1 MAKELED
8 KANQLK
14 LEILEDTDFHKN
26 SVCEASN
33 EKEEAST
40 TKQSPAAII
49 TISKPRDSSPL
60 APDTL
65 ITEHGDYSPAVKDF
79 LSNISNTQLSLSRG
93 RHRRAYS
100 YGGQSEPSAGI
111 SEGIPIIKP
120 FLPPDGTG
128 DIS

>member
-40 TKQSPAAII
+40 TKQSTAAI
-49 TISKPRDSSPL
+49 TISKPRDSSSL

-65 ITEHGDYSPAVKDF
+65 ITEHGDYSSAVKDF

-111 SEGIPIIKP
+111 PIIKP

>member
-1 MAKELED
+1 MED

-33 EKEEAST
+33 EKEAST
-40 TKQSPAAII
+40 TKQSTAAI
-49 TISKPRDSSPL
+49 TISKPRDSSSL

-111 SEGIPIIKP
+111 PNH
-120 FLPPDGTG
+120 
-128 DIS
+128 